1 MAILRQRYPELLAE
15 WHRYRNL
22 PRTADKF
29 IDSRKDKIWWIC
41 KEKKTHI
48 FDSTLA
54 SKVNSRGGGC
64 PYCAGKR
71 VLPEESLS
79 RTHPKIAA
87 EWHLEKNSNEYPCE
101 YLAGSTAKKWW
112 KCEKGEDH
120 EWEARIQ
127 ERTRTTGSANRC
139 PFCANRELSV
149 TNSLEAKNPELAKQ
163 FYAEKNKMTARDVIA
178 SRNSKGDKKMWWIC
192 SENPNHE
199 WLQKV
204 AVRHNQN
211 SGCPGCKHKWESR
224 TTKIIEEVISR
235 KAKIAIES
243 QHYLGNFYFDIRID
257 LESSANADGRF
268 LIELDGEQHYKDI
281 SHWGGHSV
289 RDQRRTDRKK
299 TKLAEEK
306 GFIFGR
312 IPYWIKTKTNTKNEL
327 FNILA
332 KAPTFSS
339 VPNDREE
346 KTQKQPEL
354 SVLGKKWEEFFKRKP
369 QEK

>member
-1 MAILRQRYPELLAE
+1 MTILRKKHPELLEE
-15 WHRYRNL
+15 WHPYRNL
-22 PRTADKF
+22 PRTPDRS
-29 IDSRKDKIWWIC
+29 INSRKDKIWWIC
-41 KEKKTHI
+41 KEKKAHI

-64 PYCAGKR
+64 PYCSGKR

-79 RTHPKIAA
+79 KTHPKISA
-87 EWHLEKNSNEYPCE
+87 EWHVERNGEKLPYEY
-101 YLAGSTAKKWW
+101 SAKLNARKWW

-120 EWEARIQ
+120 EWKAVIY

-139 PFCANRELSV
+139 PFCANRKLSV

-163 FYAEKNKMTARDVIA
+163 FYVEKNKMTARDVIA
-178 SRNSKGDKKMWWIC
+178 SRKSKDDKKMWWIC

-199 WLQKV
+199 WLQYV

-235 KAKIAIES
+235 KAKISIES
-243 QHYLGNFYFDIRID
+243 QHYLGKYYFDIRID
-257 LESSANADGRF
+257 LESFARADGRF
-268 LIELDGEQHYKDI
+268 LIELDGEQHYKDMP
-281 SHWGGHSV
+281 HWGGHHH
-289 RDQRRTDRKK
+289 RDQRRTDKGK
-299 TKLAEEK
+299 TELAKEK

-312 IPYWIKTKTNTKNEL
+312 IPYWIRTKTAVENEL
-327 FNILA
+327 FNIFG

-339 VPNDREE
+339 VPNDQEG

-354 SVLGKKWEEFFKRKP
+354 SASGSKWLGRFE
-369 QEK
+369 Q